1 MVVLLWIVIFGV
13 MIGLRSMLP
22 MALLSWGAWRGEI
35 PLTGTRLAFLG
46 NPWVLTLFIILA
58 LIEIG
63 LDKYPNTPNRT
74 MPAGISVRALM
85 GALAGSALAVAGLEM
100 WWKGLGAGV
109 FGALVGTV
117 LGYSLRQYFVDS
129 FRCKDFYVAIGED
142 IVTLIGVHWVFT
154 HIPL

>member
-1 MVVLLWIVIFGV
+1 MVVVLWILMFGV
-13 MIGLRSMLP
+13 MIGFRSMLP
-22 MALLSWGAWRGEI
+22 MALLSWSAWRGEI
-35 PLTGTRLAFLG
+35 PVAGTHFAFLG
-46 NPWVLTLFIILA
+46 NPWILTLFIILA

-74 MPAGISVRALM
+74 MPAGISVRVLM

-109 FGALVGTV
+109 LGALIGTV

-129 FRCKDFYVAIGED
+129 FRCKDFYVAVGED
-142 IVTLIGVHWVFT
+142 IVTLIGVHWVFS